1 MLPIDQKEIETKLD
15 TFNWNF
21 KVGDN
26 IKHNVQEVFFLYKI
40 KKENCSNTK
49 EKQFLNKHISITLVA
64 IIEAI
69 LYDFVVRLSDA
80 TNQFPLIIDDKKRKD
95 IKKYISEQKVSY
107 ESKKLGSKTLRVK
120 NYSLSQIL
128 KLLQKFELLEPK
140 DSPVYDTLEKATHF
154 RNRIHIYNWFN
165 NFEKDEKYVF
175 TDKMLEILEKLVI
188 SVLTTMEA
196 KYSRP

>member
-1 MLPIDQKEIETKLD
+1 MLSLDQKEIEAKLD
-15 TFNWNF
+15 AFNWNF

-26 IKHNVQEVFFLYKI
+26 IKHNIQEVFFLYRI
-40 KKENCSNTK
+40 KKENCVCTK
-49 EKQFLNKHISITLVA
+49 EEQFLNKHISITLVG

-95 IKKYISEQKVSY
+95 IKKYISKQKVPV
-107 ESKKLGSKTLRVK
+107 ELKELKIKIFRVK
-120 NYSLSQIL
+120 NYTFNQIL
-128 KLLQKFELLEPK
+128 RLLKEFELLEQK
-140 DSPVYDTLEKATHF
+140 DSPIYDTLENATYF
-154 RNRIHIYNWFN
+154 RNRIHICNWFN

-175 TDKMLEILEKLVI
+175 TDRRLEILEKLVI
-188 SVLTTMEA
+188 YVLTTMEA